1 MIVDSLVVI
10 TCAKVGKRLHFELSV
25 VSLCEYLLP
34 LCYRFI
40 VFKIMAKITLKDFSK
55 NEALNGGAFG
65 WAKNGN
71 KEEGLDKAAYGF
83 REGGSGFLYMVDSKT
98 YECNFAGVSMDGD
111 PAKQLFMI
119 EAELEETRGTVAS
132 RGEGDAK
139 EEISIDVLQPR
150 EYFAME
156 AMKSIIGTM
165 EDPLHCTTF
174 TVEEVVNKSFEFAQ
188 AMMTKA
194 AAVRAETRENP
205 EQEKIEIDT
214 QNVTST
220 TDKILYNIQAS
231 LQDIY
236 NIFKEE
242 NVKVDIKNEAVPVDL
257 KVVDGSVP
265 VTVGNNVDVTV
276 TNTVTVKQE
285 SSES

>member
-1 MIVDSLVVI
+1 
-10 TCAKVGKRLHFELSV
+10 
-25 VSLCEYLLP
+25 
-34 LCYRFI
+34 
-40 VFKIMAKITLKDFSK
+40 MAKITLKDFW
-55 NEALNGGAFG
+55 NVEALNGATVG
-65 WAKNGN
+65 WAIDGDMSK
-71 KEEGLDKAAYGF
+71 GLYKAAYNF
-83 REGGSGFLYMVDSKT
+83 RESPSGFQYTVDSVT
-98 YECNFAGVSMDGD
+98 YQCNYAGVSLDGD
-111 PAKQLFMI
+111 PLKRLFLVV
-119 EAELEETRGTVAS
+119 AEMEETRGTVAS

-150 EYFAME
+150 EQFAMQ
-156 AMKSIIGTM
+156 AMRAIIGAM
-165 EDPLHCTTF
+165 EDPLHCNTYV
-174 TVEEVVNKSFEFAQ
+174 VEEVAQKSFEFAQ

-220 TDKILYNIQAS
+220 TDKILYNIQAY

>member
-1 MIVDSLVVI
+1 
-10 TCAKVGKRLHFELSV
+10 
-25 VSLCEYLLP
+25 
-34 LCYRFI
+34 
-40 VFKIMAKITLKDFSK
+40 MAKITLKDFSK

-83 REGGSGFLYMVDSKT
+83 REGGSGFQYMVDSKT

-150 EYFAME
+150 EEFAMQ
-156 AMKSIIGTM
+156 AMRAIIGTM
-165 EDPLHCTTF
+165 DNPLHCSTYV
-174 TVEEVVNKSFEFAQ
+174 VEEVAKKSFEFAQ
-188 AMMTKA
+188 AMMTRA
-194 AAVRAETRENP
+194 AEIRSETKEGDDKDKIDVDKEN
-205 EQEKIEIDT
+205 I
-214 QNVTST
+214 TST

-231 LQDIY
+231 LDGL
-236 NIFKEE
+236 NKLFKDE
-242 NVKVDIKNEAVPVDL
+242 NVKVDIKNEAVPVNL

-276 TNTVTVKQE
+276 KNTVTVKNE
-285 SSES
+285 PSET